1 MGHLLLFP
9 GSVLAQALVVVA
21 KAWSSLTM
29 CWRIAERVASAS
41 AGAKVVAWIDAKVMT
56 LEVCM
61 MGCSCRLSKIPAKL
75 VLGSRLWVEGKLV
88 AVVARCN

>member
-1 MGHLLLFP
+1 MLLFP

-21 KAWSSLTM
+21 KEWSSLTT
-29 CWRIAERVASAS
+29 CWHTAGRVASTS

-61 MGCSCRLSKIPAKL
+61 TGCSCRLGKILANL
-75 VLGSRLWVEGKLV
+75 VLESR
-88 AVVARCN
+88 